1 MYKCIVYDEEN
12 NRRILKLN
20 VDNEDELY
28 SYADKNKFKVVDIKE
43 GKPFFKGRKLKNKDV
58 KVFSKE
64 MSILLKSGCEIS
76 KILRILIEESND
88 KVRVVLKEILRNI
101 EKGNSIK
108 SSFENTKAFSNFYI
122 SMIEAGELSG
132 NLDDVMDKL
141 ATYYDKENKL
151 KNKITSILIYPA
163 ILIITMIISFVFILI
178 FLIPNFED
186 IYADNNIETPGLTK
200 ILICLSHLLRDYLPL
215 IIMGNLVLIGGL
227 IYLKKNSNK
236 FNEMINKLIFKLPV
250 VNTYIKLII
259 SNKFIKALAILIS
272 SGVQIV
278 DSIEISAKVMS
289 NDYIYEKICKSN
301 EFIKKGNSIGD
312 SLKTVEELPSL
323 LLSMISIGEE
333 SGRLDTVLDTVT
345 DYYENELDS
354 KLEIGI
360 KYFENFITLL
370 IGILVGVVVISMMIP
385 MFNAVSAI

>member
-43 GKPFFKGRKLKNKDV
+43 RKPFFKGRKLKNKDV

-385 MFNAVSAI
+385 MFDAVSAI

>member
-20 VDNEDELY
+20 IDTEDEIY

-43 GKPFFKGRKLKNKDV
+43 RKSFFKCRKLKNKDV

-76 KILRILIEESND
+76 KILRILIDESND
-88 KVRVVLKEILRNI
+88 KVRVVLKEILGDI

-122 SMIEAGELSG
+122 SMIAAGELSG

-186 IYADNNIETPGLTK
+186 IYADNNIKTPGLTK
-200 ILICLSHLLRDYLPL
+200 ILICLSQLLRDDLLL
-215 IIMGNLVLIGGL
+215 IMIGNLLLIGGL
-227 IYLKKNSNK
+227 IYLKKSSNK
-236 FNEMINKLIFKLPV
+236 FNEMINKLVFKLPV
-250 VNTYIKLII
+250 VNTYMKLII
-259 SNKFIKALAILIS
+259 SNKFIKALSILIS

-278 DSIEISAKVMS
+278 DSIEISSRVMS
-289 NDYIYEKICKSN
+289 NEYIYEKICKAN

-323 LLSMISIGEE
+323 LLSMIAIGEE

-354 KLEIGI
+354 KLEIGT

-370 IGILVGVVVISMMIP
+370 IGVLVGIVVISMMIP
-385 MFNAVSAI
+385 MFDAVSAI

>member
-20 VDNEDELY
+20 IDTEDEIY

-43 GKPFFKGRKLKNKDV
+43 RKSFFKCRKLKNKDV

-64 MSILLKSGCEIS
+64 MSIHLKSGCEIS
-76 KILRILIEESND
+76 KILRILIDESND
-88 KVRVVLKEILRNI
+88 KVRVVLKEILGDI

-122 SMIEAGELSG
+122 SMIAAGELSG

-186 IYADNNIETPGLTK
+186 IYADNNIKTPGLTK
-200 ILICLSHLLRDYLPL
+200 ILICLSHLLRDDLLL
-215 IIMGNLVLIGGL
+215 IMIGNLLLIGGL
-227 IYLKKNSNK
+227 IYLKKSSNK
-236 FNEMINKLIFKLPV
+236 FNEMINKLVFKLPV
-250 VNTYIKLII
+250 VNTYMKLII
-259 SNKFIKALAILIS
+259 SNKFIKALSILIS

-278 DSIEISAKVMS
+278 DSIEISSRVMS
-289 NDYIYEKICKSN
+289 NEYIYEKICKAN

-323 LLSMISIGEE
+323 LLSMIAIGEE

-354 KLEIGI
+354 KLEIGT

-370 IGILVGVVVISMMIP
+370 IGVLVGIVVISMMIP
-385 MFNAVSAI
+385 MFDAVSAI

>member
-12 NRRILKLN
+12 NRRILRLN

-43 GKPFFKGRKLKNKDV
+43 RKSLFKRRKLKNKDI

-88 KVRVVLKEILRNI
+88 KVRVVLKEILRSI

-200 ILICLSHLLRDYLPL
+200 ILIWLSHLLRDYLPL

-250 VNTYIKLII
+250 VNTYMKLII

-289 NDYIYEKICKSN
+289 NEYIYEKICKSN

-312 SLKTVEELPSL
+312 SLKTIEELPSL

-354 KLEIGI
+354 KLEIGT

-385 MFNAVSAI
+385 MFDAVSAI